1 MARVLRRDYSKLTR
15 NLSGYRRGSGSF
27 CSNDPLG
34 KSPMAKQTRVLSG
47 VEQQRAR
54 SRVEPRTARPLCK
67 LGIHGPRTF
76 GLSFFRRGARPNA
89 GGSWRHRDA
98 VGAGLVV
105 LLGVLWTAQ
114 VHAGAAE
121 DKLLAQRIIAE
132 SWPAAA
138 SACRLGLTLQP
149 QPEWDTPLDGA
160 LRERCLNGAKF
171 YIKLTSP
178 AHSVWKGG
186 PTVFR
191 CDGAYMRDAM
201 KCRGW

>member
-1 MARVLRRDYSKLTR
+1 MPLR
-15 NLSGYRRGSGSF
+15 N
-27 CSNDPLG
+27 
-34 KSPMAKQTRVLSG
+34 
-47 VEQQRAR
+47 
-54 SRVEPRTARPLCK
+54 
-67 LGIHGPRTF
+67 F
-76 GLSFFRRGARPNA
+76 GLSFFRRGARPDA
-89 GGSWRHRDA
+89 GGSWRPRHA

-105 LLGVLWTAQ
+105 LLVALWTAL
-114 VHAGAAE
+114 AGAAE

-132 SWPAAA
+132 SWPELV

-160 LRERCLNGAKF
+160 LRARCLNGAKF